1 MHLSP
6 ARILNFIRREAV
18 LCCAALAALASTLFV
33 PPSAAYIS
41 YFDFRVLCLLF
52 CLMAVVAGLRGCGLF
67 EALALRLLR
76 GKKTLRFLALMLVL
90 LPFFSSMLVT
100 NDVAL
105 LTFVPFA
112 ILILNMAD
120 ASAYAPY
127 IIVLQTVAANLG
139 SMATPVGNPQNLF
152 LYNRFALSPADFFRT
167 MLPLA
172 AASLALL
179 CMGVLFVPPLAVT
192 VAMGDVHG
200 YNTRRLPAL
209 SVLFVLCLLCVFR
222 VAPYQLLTA
231 VVLAMLMLFMRDLF
245 REVDY
250 SLLLTFVFFFIFA
263 GNMGKSG
270 GVNALLSALM
280 DKHALPTCVL
290 ASQVVSNVPAAVLLA
305 GFSQD
310 WRALLTGT
318 NLGGLG
324 TPIASLASLISLK
337 LYARSAPGGT
347 RRYLLIFSA
356 VNVAALALLYA
367 LAAAG

>member
-179 CMGVLFVPPLAVT
+179 CMGVLFVPPRA
-192 VAMGDVHG
+192 
-200 YNTRRLPAL
+200 NTRRLPAL

-231 VVLAMLMLFMRDLF
+231 VVLAMLTLFMRDLF

-263 GNMGKSG
+263 GNMGKIG

-290 ASQVVSNVPAAVLLA
+290 ASQVVSNVPAAVLLS
-305 GFSQD
+305 GFSQN
-310 WRALLTGT
+310 WRVLLTGT

-347 RRYLLIFSA
+347 RRYLLVFSA